1 MEICPLA
8 WKCVPSAHA
17 SRPLPP
23 PPPFAQVLKDR
34 LTSDQARSDARSF
47 WLLPNGRDLTLQQCL
62 AQAQS
67 VPIAIKVTYIFEV
80 FLPKVYS
87 PL

>member
-1 MEICPLA
+1 
-8 WKCVPSAHA
+8 
-17 SRPLPP
+17 
-23 PPPFAQVLKDR
+23 VLKDR

-67 VPIAIKVTYIFEV
+67 VPLAIKVR
-80 FLPKVYS
+80 PKDIKIITIIIIIKIRIASSLILGRVVG
-87 PL
+87 LNVAAR